1 MKKIYINRIKVAWKL
16 LTCQH
21 GYLSWGDETS
31 RRYRYVVD
39 GNSQPRFYEERL
51 RTERPVG
58 DKMIE
63 DGMM

>member
-1 MKKIYINRIKVAWKL
+1 M